1 MLAPVSAGSA
11 NGLTRVPGD
20 NVLCGG
26 EGFRYQKGAGV
37 ICSGLGG
44 LSIGYR
50 NHGIG
55 IGIRPCDKR

>member
-1 MLAPVSAGSA
+1 MLDPVSAGSA

-26 EGFRYQKGAGV
+26 EGFRYQRGVGA

-44 LSIGYR
+44 LSIG
-50 NHGIG
+50 
-55 IGIRPCDKR
+55 